1 MMSQSLFQR
10 LFPNYSQ
17 DTFKYWW
24 CQVYIHLGISII
36 SPTHVWHALLPIMH
50 IPYCTLSEQI
60 SWSDDVENSKVH
72 ISFDNFRKSS
82 LNFSDLFES
91 WSIAWNCQFG
101 IDFPICKQVIYKK
114 NKTECVGKWLENQVV
129 QALKVF
135 SCQFL
140 WEFEL
145 FWPSSNFTF
154 LKVNKKI
161 LCVS

>member
-114 NKTECVGKWLENQVV
+114 KNNRMCWKMTRKSSSTGFES
-129 QALKVF
+129 VF
-135 SCQFL
+135 MSIFVRVWAFL
-140 WEFEL
+140 
-145 FWPSSNFTF
+145 T
-154 LKVNKKI
+154 I
-161 LCVS
+161 I

>member
-60 SWSDDVENSKVH
+60 SWFGDVENSKVH

-91 WSIAWNCQFG
+91 WLPEIANLEL
-101 IDFPICKQVIYKK
+101 IFPFVNKWYIKK
-114 NKTECVGKWLENQVV
+114 KTECVGKWLENQVV

-154 LKVNKKI
+154 LKVNKKN

>member
-24 CQVYIHLGISII
+24 CQVYSHWGISIKN
-36 SPTHVWHALLPIMH
+36 PTHIWQALLPIMQ
-50 IPYCTLSEQI
+50 IPYCTFSKQI
-60 SWSDDVENSKVH
+60 RWSGDVENSKVH

-91 WSIAWNCQFG
+91 WLPEIANLEL
-101 IDFPICKQVIYKK
+101 IFPFVNEKYKK
-114 NKTECVGKWLENQVV
+114 KKPECVGKWLENQVI
-129 QALKVF
+129 QALKGF

-140 WEFEL
+140 WE
-145 FWPSSNFTF
+145 WAF
-154 LKVNKKI
+154 LTIN
-161 LCVS
+161 